1 MWEGAG
7 DKELGRE
14 KGTEVVRVKVNPKFY
29 RPTEVEQLLG
39 DPRKANEKLG
49 WKPKVLNELKS
60 VLLINVMV
68 FRLLLMTSSKT

>member
-1 MWEGAG
+1 MWEGSG

-14 KGTEVVRVKVNPKFY
+14 KGTEVIRVKVNPKFY

-49 WKPKVLNELKS
+49 WKPKVLNELKY
-60 VLLINVMV
+60 L
-68 FRLLLMTSSKT
+68 